1 MCCPT
6 NPEHNE
12 LEELRSLLES
22 SAVLE
27 DFDEEPEEGNH
38 DQTDGHVCEECEGCH
53 ATNGYLLDCLNHVLS
68 KVQHV
73 FLYLPL
79 KSCLHHF
86 QFLNLMRALMTLQ
99 HLDQVLKFDPTSLSV
114 GKRRR
119 MRWSGWT
126 WRSPPRCRSTPAPN
140 RLSLP
145 DELGN
150 LRCFSM
156 CTR

>member
-86 QFLNLMRALMTLQ
+86 QSLNLMRALMTLQ

-114 GKRRR
+114 GKRRWK
-119 MRWSGWT
+119 RWSGWT
-126 WRSPPRCRSTPAPN
+126 WRSPPRCRCYACPQSIKFT
-140 RLSLP
+140 
-145 DELGN
+145 
-150 LRCFSM
+150 
-156 CTR
+156 

>member
-73 FLYLPL
+73 F
-79 KSCLHHF
+79 C
-86 QFLNLMRALMTLQ
+86 T
-99 HLDQVLKFDPTSLSV
+99 
-114 GKRRR
+114 
-119 MRWSGWT
+119 
-126 WRSPPRCRSTPAPN
+126 
-140 RLSLP
+140 
-145 DELGN
+145 
-150 LRCFSM
+150 FS
-156 CTR
+156 

>member
-114 GKRRR
+114 GKRRWK
-119 MRWSGWT
+119 RWSGWT
-126 WRSPPRCRSTPAPN
+126 WRSPPRCRCYACPQSIKFT
-140 RLSLP
+140 
-145 DELGN
+145 
-150 LRCFSM
+150 
-156 CTR
+156 

>member
-38 DQTDGHVCEECEGCH
+38 DQTDGHYVCEECEGCH

-73 FLYLPL
+73 F
-79 KSCLHHF
+79 C
-86 QFLNLMRALMTLQ
+86 T
-99 HLDQVLKFDPTSLSV
+99 
-114 GKRRR
+114 
-119 MRWSGWT
+119 
-126 WRSPPRCRSTPAPN
+126 
-140 RLSLP
+140 
-145 DELGN
+145 
-150 LRCFSM
+150 FS
-156 CTR
+156 

>member
-1 MCCPT
+1 MELRIRTSLAGFNKRKRLLLPTDVKAENLPKKSFLYLTVTERSMCCPT

-68 KVQHV
+68 KIK
-73 FLYLPL
+73 Y
-79 KSCLHHF
+79 
-86 QFLNLMRALMTLQ
+86 
-99 HLDQVLKFDPTSLSV
+99 
-114 GKRRR
+114 
-119 MRWSGWT
+119 
-126 WRSPPRCRSTPAPN
+126 
-140 RLSLP
+140 
-145 DELGN
+145 
-150 LRCFSM
+150 
-156 CTR
+156 